1 MQTQGSQQGGVS
13 AGCTGCEHAGSREY
27 AAVLRGARAA
37 KHEPTLTGSSVHR
50 VGGGDNM
57 GSGGGGGAVR
67 GGGGGVPSPQTKTA
81 KHPRRGCFGPRG
93 F

>member
-57 GSGGGGGAVR
+57 GSGGGGG
-67 GGGGGVPSPQTKTA
+67 GGGGRQTGGGARAGLGALGEAQKI
-81 KHPRRGCFGPRG
+81 
-93 F
+93 